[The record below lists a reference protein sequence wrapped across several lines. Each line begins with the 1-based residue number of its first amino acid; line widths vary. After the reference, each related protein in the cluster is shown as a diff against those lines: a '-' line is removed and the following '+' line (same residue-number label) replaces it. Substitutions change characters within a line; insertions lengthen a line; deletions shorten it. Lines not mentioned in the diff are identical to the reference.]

1 MMAPG
6 RFCLSYIRYFL
17 EDINHFRQANLAVTV
32 HIDLLGNLKETAIS
46 SAEIIL
52 PKLLMAPSLSTSSPF
67 VKGVDGRMLLQFEIN
82 CQNGFR

>member
-1 MMAPG
+1 MVEPG
-6 RFCLSYIRYFL
+6 RFFLSYIRCFP
-17 EDINHFRQANLAVTV
+17 EDINHFHQVDLAATV
-32 HIDLLGNLKETAIS
+32 HVGLLGNLKETAIS